1 MSTPPVRLA
10 TPLDRDRVVETVVA
24 AFAAD
29 PAFRHFFPDDAT
41 YVSSATSFARWLFDK
56 RVVHDTVWVVDGG
69 NAVAMWEAPRLTGD
83 GGTSPAPAGPP
94 EPELPPDASARLAAY
109 DSAVHPLLPRTP
121 FWYLGVV
128 ATHPDH
134 GGRRLGRLAME
145 AGLARAQSDGL
156 PAYLETVTAT
166 NVAVYQSVG
175 WEVIATVSVEE
186 VDVRIMS
193 HS

>member
-1 MSTPPVRLA
+1 M
-10 TPLDRDRVVETVVA
+10 VETVVA
-24 AFAAD
+24 AFVAD
-29 PAFRHFFPDDAT
+29 PAFRHFFPDDAS
-41 YVSSATSFARWLFDK
+41 YLASASSFAGWLFDK
-56 RVVHDTVWVVDGG
+56 RVAQDTVWVVDGG
-69 NAVAMWEAPRLTGD
+69 DAVAMWEAPRLKGD
-83 GGTSPAPAGPP
+83 GGTSPAPAGTP
-94 EPELPPDASARLAAY
+94 EPELPRDAAARLAAY
-109 DSAVHPLLPRTP
+109 DSAVHPLLPTTP

-134 GGRRLGRLAME
+134 AGRRLGRLAME
-145 AGLARAQSDGL
+145 AGLARAQSDRL

-175 WEVIATVSVEE
+175 WKVTATVSVEE